1 MRKLR
6 ALRDRLTYANVMA
19 TVAVFIALGGSSFA
33 ALRITGAQ
41 VKNHS
46 LTGKDIKRNSLRG
59 RQVKES
65 SLSAVRRARNA
76 ARLGGFLP
84 ERYVDHCPEGTKH
97 AAGTCFEL
105 TARPPAAYGTAIVEC
120 RTTDDKDHPGRR
132 LPTHAELKAALEDS
146 QFQLAPGGE
155 LTSNVW
161 LDPPGEPL
169 KVLYINGPA
178 GSADV
183 TTDTFEGRKSFRC
196 VTDPVE

>member
-1 MRKLR
+1 MLR
-6 ALRDRLTYANVMA
+6 VLRDKITYANVMA
-19 TVAVFIALGGSSFA
+19 TLAVFIALGGSSYA
-33 ALRITGAQ
+33 ALKITGAQ
-41 VKNHS
+41 VRNHS

-59 RQVKES
+59 RQIKES
-65 SLSAVRRARNA
+65 SLSAVRRAHNA

-84 ERYVDHCPEGTKH
+84 QRYVDHCPEGTKP
-97 AAGTCFEL
+97 AAGTCFEM
-105 TARPPAAYGTAIVEC
+105 TARAPQAYGTAVVEC
-120 RTTDDKDHPGRR
+120 ATTDNKDHPGRR
-132 LPTHAELKAALEDS
+132 LPTHAELKTALEDS
-146 QFQLAPGGE
+146 QMPLAPGGE

-183 TTDTFEGRKSFRC
+183 TTNTFEGRKAFRC

>member
-1 MRKLR
+1 MLR
-6 ALRDRLTYANVMA
+6 ALRDQITYANVMA
-19 TVAVFIALGGSSFA
+19 TLAVFIALGGSSYA
-33 ALRITGAQ
+33 ALKITGAQ
-41 VKNHS
+41 VRNHS

-59 RQVKES
+59 RQIKES

-76 ARLGGFLP
+76 ARLGGFP
-84 ERYVDHCPEGTKH
+84 AERFVDHCPVGTKP

-105 TARPPAAYGTAIVEC
+105 AARPPVAYGTAVVEC
-120 RTTDDKDHPGRR
+120 GSTDDKAHPGRR
-132 LPTHAELKAALEDS
+132 LPTHGELMVALQDA
-146 QFQLAPGGE
+146 QMPLAPGGE

-178 GSADV
+178 GSSDV
-183 TTDTFEGRKSFRC
+183 TTDTFEGRKAFRC

>member
-1 MRKLR
+1 MLR
-6 ALRDRLTYANVMA
+6 VLRDKITYANVMA
-19 TVAVFIALGGSSFA
+19 TLAVFIALGGSSYA
-33 ALRITGAQ
+33 ALKITGAQ
-41 VKNHS
+41 VRDHS

-59 RQVKES
+59 RQIKES

-84 ERYVDHCPEGTKH
+84 LRYVDHCPEGTKP
-97 AAGTCFEL
+97 AAGTCFEM
-105 TARPPAAYGTAIVEC
+105 TARPPAAFGSAVLEC
-120 RTTDDKDHPGRR
+120 ASTDNKDHPGRR
-132 LPTHAELKAALEDS
+132 LPTYGELMVAVQDD
-146 QFQLAPGGE
+146 QMPLAPGGE

-183 TTDTFEGRKSFRC
+183 TTDTFDGRKSYRC